1 MIVPPGISCYVAVA
15 GFEIPRLMFP
25 TRRAEMGHF
34 LSFEGID
41 GCGKTTQIR
50 LLENYLVSQGFPV
63 VTTREPG
70 GTEVSESIRQV
81 LLASKN
87 TSLLPQAELLLYYA
101 SRHQNLFQKILP
113 SLEQGAWVL
122 CDRYADASM
131 AYQGYGRGLDL
142 QLISYLDQAII
153 QRRMP
158 ELTFLIDIV
167 PAESLRRA
175 RLRNQS
181 SRVDEGRFEKESLSF
196 FEKVRRGYLEIAR
209 QEPER
214 FRILD
219 GSLEIEAIHQSIR
232 HCLEPL
238 LGRME

>member
-1 MIVPPGISCYVAVA
+1 
-15 GFEIPRLMFP
+15 
-25 TRRAEMGHF
+25 MGHF

-41 GCGKTTQIR
+41 GCGKTTQII
-50 LLENYLVSQGFPV
+50 LLENYLASRGVPV

-81 LLASKN
+81 LLASQN
-87 TSLLPQAELLLYYA
+87 TSLLPRTELLLYYA

-113 SLEQGAWVL
+113 SLEQGSWVL

-158 ELTFLIDIV
+158 DLTFLIDIA

-181 SRVDEGRFEKESLSF
+181 SRIDEGRFEKESLSF

-214 FRILD
+214 FRVLD
-219 GSLEIEAIHQSIR
+219 GRLEIESIHQAIR

>member
-1 MIVPPGISCYVAVA
+1 MLQLPGLDVPGRCSQPGKV
-15 GFEIPRLMFP
+15 
-25 TRRAEMGHF
+25 EMSHF
-34 LSFEGID
+34 LSFEGLD
-41 GCGKTTQIR
+41 GCGKTTQIK
-50 LLENYLVSQGFPV
+50 LLENFLTSRGIPV

-142 QLISYLDQAII
+142 KLISYLDQTVI

-158 ELTFLIDIV
+158 DLTFLIDIA

-175 RLRNQS
+175 LLRNQD
-181 SRVDEGRFEKESLSF
+181 SRVDEGRFEKESLPF

-219 GSLEIEAIHQSIR
+219 GSLDIEAIHRAILRS
-232 HCLEPL
+232 LEPL
-238 LGRME
+238 LPGNGSRSH